1 MSVNLLVI
9 LGLGGGVGFLSGLFG
24 VGGGFLLTPLLM
36 WIGVSPAVAAATDAN
51 QIVAASTSGA
61 YAHYKNGHVD
71 LKMGIVLFAGSLL
84 GGAIGVKLMK
94 ALLVSGNAEFWIK
107 LSFVVLL
114 GGIGLFMLV
123 ESLRALRRQSSVA
136 RGATTQRVTAFQAL
150 VARWPLPMTFEV
162 SGVRTSLVTPLLLGS
177 LVGLLA
183 ALMGV
188 GGGFIM
194 VPALVYLMGMR
205 MIMVV
210 GTGLFQVL
218 LTTGYVTFLQ
228 ALLNHNVD
236 IVLAVLLLVGSSI
249 GAQFGVRIGRRL
261 KGAQLRLLLAVL
273 VLLVMGKMLFDL
285 LVQPADLIQ
294 FAGGHG

>member
-1 MSVNLLVI
+1 MNLLLV

-36 WIGVSPAVAAATDAN
+36 MVGITPAVAAATDAN

-61 YAHYKNGHVD
+61 YAHYKNGNVD
-71 LKMGIVLFAGSLL
+71 IKMGIVLFAGSLA
-84 GGAIGVKLMK
+84 GGAVGVKLVK
-94 ALLVSGNAEFWIK
+94 ILLAAGNAEFWIK
-107 LSFVVLL
+107 VCFVVFL
-114 GGIGLFMLV
+114 GGIGAFMMI
-123 ESLRALRRQSSVA
+123 ESLRALRPRA
-136 RGATTQRVTAFQAL
+136 PGTAKAGSPKPT
-150 VARWPLPMTFEV
+150 ASRTRMAGWPLRTSFAT
-162 SGVRTSLVTPLLLGS
+162 SGVETSLLLPVLLGF

-194 VPALVYLMGMR
+194 VPALVYLVGMR

-210 GTGLFQVL
+210 GTGLFQIL
-218 LTTGYVTFLQ
+218 LTTIYVTFLQ
-228 ALLNHNVD
+228 ALMNHNVD
-236 IVLAVLLLVGSSI
+236 VILAVLLLLGSTV
-249 GAQFGVRIGRRL
+249 GAQFGVRMGRRL
-261 KGAQLRLLLAVL
+261 KGAQLRFLLAGL

-294 FAGGHG
+294 FAGGHS

>member
-1 MSVNLLVI
+1 MSVNLLLV

-36 WIGVSPAVAAATDAN
+36 IIGITPAVAAATDAN

-61 YAHYKNGHVD
+61 YAHYKSGNVD
-71 LKMGIVLFAGSLL
+71 LKMGIVLFAGSLA
-84 GGAIGVKLMK
+84 GGAAGVQ
-94 ALLVSGNAEFWIK
+94 LVKVLIEAGNAEFWIK
-107 LSFVVLL
+107 LCFVVFL
-114 GGIGLFMLV
+114 GGIGTFMFV
-123 ESLRALRRQSSVA
+123 ESLRALRRPGS
-136 RGATTQRVTAFQAL
+136 GAKTASAKTTAFQAW
-150 VARWPLPMTFEV
+150 VSRWPLQTTFSI
-162 SGVRTSLVTPLLLGS
+162 SGVRTSFIAPVLLGL

-205 MIMVV
+205 MIMVI
-210 GTGLFQVL
+210 GTGLFQIL
-218 LTTGYVTFLQ
+218 LTTIYVTFLQ
-228 ALLNHNVD
+228 ALLNYNVD
-236 IVLAVLLLVGSSI
+236 VILAVLLLLGSTV
-249 GAQFGVRIGRRL
+249 GAQFGVRTGRRL
-261 KGAQLRLLLAVL
+261 KGAQLRFLLAGL

-285 LVQPADLIQ
+285 VLQPAELIQ